1 MQTSFLPPDGTEHA
15 YSTKHAYGD
24 FFINAQCLDLMYFLC
39 IQSKNN
45 PEFLSDRYLNGF
57 HPFVR
62 DVMKAKQKIK

>member
-1 MQTSFLPPDGTEHA
+1 MELNMPIPRNMPMA
-15 YSTKHAYGD
+15 I

-62 DVMKAKQKIK
+62 DVMKAKQNIK